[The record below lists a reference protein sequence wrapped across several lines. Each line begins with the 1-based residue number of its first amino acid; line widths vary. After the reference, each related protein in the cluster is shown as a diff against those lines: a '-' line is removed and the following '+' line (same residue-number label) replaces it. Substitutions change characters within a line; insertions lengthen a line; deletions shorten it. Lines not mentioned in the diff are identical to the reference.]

1 MKSSKKYKFGFVMI
15 LAMLCVITLC
25 VPVASAEE
33 AVEIYYGAKN
43 DVVPYSIYDETLN
56 YTRKEVLMDT
66 MISMGTPQY
75 FDLKA
80 SLPNGC
86 AAIAGGVIVGYY
98 DKEFEDLMPDYEST
112 GKRGEHIIYKP
123 MNSAVVPYMQDLFGR
138 MNVNMIQPGATENDF
153 KNGLRSYVVDHGY
166 NVNYTSYG
174 NSYVVD
180 YEGISQSLQN
190 GIPLALFFDMKY
202 LIYNLQ
208 IGDTQLKLG
217 TQPYNASHIAIIY
230 GIKRVRYYNNDSVIR
245 TDTYL
250 SVSSGLMTP
259 TLGHILVER
268 TVVDDIVGVKVY

>member
-33 AVEIYYGAKN
+33 AVEIYYGTKN

-112 GKRGEHIIYKP
+112 GKRGEHIIFKP
-123 MNSAVVPYMQDLFGR
+123 MNNAVVPFMQDLFGR

-153 KNGLRSYVVDHGY
+153 KNGLRNYVVDHGY
-166 NVNYTSYG
+166 NINYKSYG

-190 GIPLALFFDMKY
+190 GIPLALFFDLKY
-202 LIYNLQ
+202 IIYSLD
-208 IGDTQLKLG
+208 IGANQLVAK
-217 TQPYNASHIAIIY
+217 TIAYNASHIAIVNQI
-230 GIKRVRYYNNDSVIR
+230 IRVNYYNNDNIIR

-250 SVSSGLMTP
+250 GISSGLENPIKGYISLRNT
-259 TLGHILVER
+259 II
-268 TVVDDIVGVKVY
+268 DDIIGVNIY

>member
-1 MKSSKKYKFGFVMI
+1 MI

-75 FDLKA
+75 FDYNA

-86 AAIAGGVIVGYY
+86 AAIAGGVLVGYY
-98 DKEFEDLMPDYEST
+98 DKDYDNLIPNFSSVA
-112 GKRGEHIIYKP
+112 KRGEHLIFKP
-123 MNSAVVPYMQDLFGR
+123 ISDEAADVMQSLFGR

-166 NVNYTSYG
+166 NVNYKSYG

-190 GIPLALFFDMKY
+190 GIPLALFFDMKF

>member
-43 DVVPYSIYDETLN
+43 DIVLYSIYDETLN
-56 YTRKEVLMDT
+56 YTRKEVLIDT
-66 MISMGTPQY
+66 KISMGTPQY
-75 FDLKA
+75 FDYNA

-86 AAIAGGVIVGYY
+86 AAIAGGVLVGYY
-98 DKEFEDLMPDYEST
+98 DKDYDNLIPNFSSVA
-112 GKRGEHIIYKP
+112 KRGEHLIFKP
-123 MNSAVVPYMQDLFGR
+123 ISDEAADVMQSLFGR

-190 GIPLALFFDMKY
+190 GIPLALFFDMKF